1 MSLLAQ
7 IAIFLAAAVIAIPI
21 FRRFKLGSVLGY
33 LDRRHHHR
41 AGCLGLISRSR
52 PPQHIAEFGIVLL
65 MFVIGLELQPSRLW
79 VLRKPIF
86 GLGWRRWWLT
96 TARIGAAAYFAFGSQ
111 PGNPPWSSAS
121 ACPCPRR
128 PWRCS
133 CWPSA
138 ASSIPSSGAPHSA
151 SCCSRTSRSCPR
163 WPCCRCSV
171 WPRQNPRPAGGW
183 LVLKLIAVLAAVII
197 GGRYVLRPMLRIVAA
212 TRVAEAF
219 TAAGL
224 LIVMGTALLVSQVG
238 LSLSLGAFLAG
249 VLLADS
255 EFRHELEA
263 DIEPFKG
270 LLLGLFFISVGMSA
284 NLAWCATNPLLII
297 GLTLAFMLLKVGV
310 LWVIGRC
317 RGTRPMPAAAWP
329 FSLPSGGEFAFVCS
343 VWRRVSASWIAD
355 AELLVLVV
363 TASMILSPCC
373 SRCYDVTFKPPESDS
388 GRSTRRSE
396 LYPKVIIAGFG
407 RFGQIVGRI
416 LRAKQIPFT
425 ALEAS
430 QTQVDFLRRFGN
442 QVFYGDASRLELLR
456 AAHAENAEVFVLAID
471 DVEASV
477 RTAELI
483 RKHFP
488 HLKIFARA
496 RNRQHAFRLM
506 DLDVRYVI
514 RETLVS
520 SLEMSVQVL
529 EALGLSKIKGVGNGA
544 SLSHARRSD
553 HGETAAV
560 KDDEKQVLQT
570 TANPPSSCCTCSKP
584 TATTHETEAG
594 HSETR
599 RRCAVPGIL
608 DVLMR
613 DSAAPWYRSSRS
625 W

>member
-21 FRRFKLGSVLGY
+21 FRYFKLGSVLGY
-33 LDRRHHHR
+33 LA
-41 AGCLGLISRSR
+41 AGIIIGPAGLGLISKTDVT
-52 PPQHIAEFGIVLL
+52 QEIGELGIVLL

-86 GLGWRRWWLT
+86 GLGLAQVLIT
-96 TARIGAAAYFAFGSQ
+96 TLGIGAVAYFAFGQ
-111 PGNPPWSSAS
+111 P
-121 ACPCPRR
+121 
-128 PWRCS
+128 
-133 CWPSA
+133 
-138 ASSIPSSGAPHSA
+138 SGAALIIGFGLSMSSTALVLQLLAERGQLNSQYGRSAFSILLFQDIAVLPALALLPLLSATADKHSG
-151 SCCSRTSRSCPR
+151 P
-163 WPCCRCSV
+163 
-171 WPRQNPRPAGGW
+171 GGW
-183 LVLKLIAVLAAVII
+183 LLVKFVAVLATVII

-224 LIVMGTALLVSQVG
+224 LIVLGTALLVSQVG

-270 LLLGLFFISVGMSA
+270 LLLGLFFITVGMSA
-284 NLAWCATNPLLII
+284 NLGLVLEKPLTLI
-297 GLTLAFMLLKVGV
+297 GLTLGFMVLKLAV
-310 LWVIGRC
+310 LWAIGRLS
-317 RGTRPMPAAAWP
+317 GLSPAASRGLA
-329 FSLPSGGEFAFVCS
+329 FSLPCGGEFAFVLLGLG
-343 VWRRVSASWIAD
+343 ATLGIMD
-355 AELLVLVV
+355 TEIAELLVLVV
-363 TASMILSPCC
+363 TASMILSPLLLLLHD
-373 SRCYDVTFKPPESDS
+373 SLFKKKETD
-388 GRSTRRSE
+388 GRPFDTPIE

-416 LRAKQIPFT
+416 LRAKKIAFT
-425 ALEAS
+425 ALEAN

-477 RTAELI
+477 KTAEMV
-483 RKHFP
+483 RSHFP

-506 DLDVRYVI
+506 DLDVRYTI

-520 SLEMSVQVL
+520 SLELSVQVL
-529 EALGLSKIKGVGNGA
+529 EALGLSKSRAVDTVQQFREHDEA
-544 SLSHARRSD
+544 VMARQ
-553 HGETAAV
+553 HAV
-560 KDDEKQVLQT
+560 KDDEKKFL
-570 TANPPSSCCTCSKP
+570 
-584 TATTHETEAG
+584 ETSRESAEQLMHLFEAD
-594 HSETR
+594 SDQPEEATR
-599 RRCAVPGIL
+599 RV
-608 DVLMR
+608 
-613 DSAAPWYRSSRS
+613 
-625 W
+625 

>member
-21 FRRFKLGSVLGY
+21 FRYFKLGSVLGY
-33 LDRRHHHR
+33 LA
-41 AGCLGLISRSR
+41 AGIIIGPACLGLISKIDAT
-52 PPQHIAEFGIVLL
+52 QHIAEFGIVLL

-79 VLRKPIF
+79 VMRKPIF
-86 GLGWRRWWLT
+86 GLGSAQVLLT
-96 TARIGAAAYFAFGSQ
+96 TAGIGLAAYFGFDQSWQSALVIGFGLSMSSTALVLQLLAERGQLNSQYGRSAFSILLFQDISVLPALALLPLLGL
-111 PGNPPWSSAS
+111 
-121 ACPCPRR
+121 
-128 PWRCS
+128 
-133 CWPSA
+133 A
-138 ASSIPSSGAPHSA
+138 AA
-151 SCCSRTSRSCPR
+151 RTAGP
-163 WPCCRCSV
+163 
-171 WPRQNPRPAGGW
+171 GGW
-183 LVLKLIAVLAAVII
+183 LVIKLVAVLATVIL

-224 LIVMGTALLVSQVG
+224 LIVIGTSLLVSQVG

-270 LLLGLFFISVGMSA
+270 LLLGLFFISVGMAA
-284 NLAWCATNPLLII
+284 NLELVREKPLTII
-297 GLTLAFMLLKVGV
+297 GLTLSFMLLKVVV
-310 LWVIGRC
+310 LRAIGRLSGLSTTAG
-317 RGTRPMPAAAWP
+317 RGLAL
-329 FSLPSGGEFAFVCS
+329 SLPSGGEFAFVLFGL
-343 VWRRVSASWIAD
+343 ASTLGVVDNEI

-363 TASMILSPCC
+363 TASMILSPLLLVL
-373 SRCYDVTFKPPESDS
+373 YDALCKKTEIDDRPFDTPQ
-388 GRSTRRSE
+388 E

-416 LRAKQIPFT
+416 LRAKQIAFT

-442 QVFYGDASRLELLR
+442 QVYYGDASRLELLR
-456 AAHAENAEVFVLAID
+456 AANAHNAEIFVLAID

-477 RTAELI
+477 KTAELI

-506 DLDVRYVI
+506 DLDVRYTI

-520 SLEMSVQVL
+520 SLEMSEKVL
-529 EALGLSKIKGVGNGA
+529 ETLGLSKSKSI
-544 SLSHARRSD
+544 
-553 HGETAAV
+553 ETVRQFRAHDEATMAKQHAV
-560 KDDEKQVLQT
+560 KDDEKKFLQT
-570 TANPPSSCCTCSKP
+570 SRESAEQLLHLFETDAAQPAEPAPKRRAAN
-584 TATTHETEAG
+584 AQ
-594 HSETR
+594 
-599 RRCAVPGIL
+599 
-608 DVLMR
+608 
-613 DSAAPWYRSSRS
+613 
-625 W
+625 

>member
-7 IAIFLAAAVIAIPI
+7 IAIFLAAAVIAVPI
-21 FRRFKLGSVLGY
+21 FRRFKLGAVLGY
-33 LDRRHHHR
+33 LT
-41 AGCLGLISRSR
+41 AGIIIGPASLGLITATETT
-52 PPQHIAEFGIVLL
+52 QNIAQFGIVLL

-79 VLRKPIF
+79 VLRKSIF
-86 GLGWRRWWLT
+86 GLGSAQVAAT
-96 TARIGAAAYFAFGSQ
+96 TLCLWAAAYFIFEQTWQAALVIGFALSMSSTALALQLLAERGQLNSQFGR
-111 PGNPPWSSAS
+111 SSFSILLFQDVSVLPAL
-121 ACPCPRR
+121 ALLPLLG
-128 PWRCS
+128 
-133 CWPSA
+133 A
-138 ASSIPSSGAPHSA
+138 AAARTSGSGA
-151 SCCSRTSRSCPR
+151 
-163 WPCCRCSV
+163 
-171 WPRQNPRPAGGW
+171 W
-183 LVLKLIAVLAAVII
+183 LVLKLIAVLATLII
-197 GGRYVLRPMLRIVAA
+197 GGRYVLNPLLRIVAA

-224 LIVMGTALLVSQVG
+224 LIVLGTALLVSQVG

-284 NLAWCATNPLLII
+284 NLGLVREKPLLII
-297 GLTLAFMLLKVGV
+297 ELTLGFMLLKMFILLGVGRFSG
-310 LWVIGRC
+310 LSPSAS
-317 RGTRPMPAAAWP
+317 RGLAI
-329 FSLPSGGEFAFVCS
+329 SLPSGGEFAFVLLGLAAALGIVDNGIS
-343 VWRRVSASWIAD
+343 Q
-355 AELLVLVV
+355 LLVLVV
-363 TASMILSPCC
+363 TASMILSPVLLAL
-373 SRCYDVTFKPPESDS
+373 YDVTFKAQETD
-388 GRSTRRSE
+388 TRPFDTPAE

-416 LRAKQIPFT
+416 LRAKKIVFT

-456 AAHAENAEVFVLAID
+456 AARADNAEILVLAID

-477 RTAELI
+477 RTAELV

-506 DLDVRYVI
+506 DLGVRYTI

-529 EALGLSKIKGVGNGA
+529 ESLGLSKSKAV
-544 SLSHARRSD
+544 
-553 HGETAAV
+553 ETVHQFRVHDEATMAKQQAV
-560 KDDEKQVLQT
+560 KDDE
-570 TANPPSSCCTCSKP
+570 SKFL
-584 TATTHETEAG
+584 ATTRESAEQLLHLFETDSDQPEQPATRLSG
-594 HSETR
+594 AHSQ
-599 RRCAVPGIL
+599 
-608 DVLMR
+608 
-613 DSAAPWYRSSRS
+613 
-625 W
+625 

>member
-33 LDRRHHHR
+33 LT
-41 AGCLGLISRSR
+41 AGIIIGPASLGLIKTIDAT
-52 PPQHIAEFGIVLL
+52 QHVAEFGIVLL

-86 GLGWRRWWLT
+86 GLGSAQVLAT
-96 TARIGAAAYFAFGSQ
+96 TLCIGAGAYFCFEQTWQSSLVIGFGLSMSSTALALQLLAERGQLNSQFGRSAFSILLFQDVAVLPALALLPLLGVAAARTAG
-111 PGNPPWSSAS
+111 PG
-121 ACPCPRR
+121 
-128 PWRCS
+128 
-133 CWPSA
+133 
-138 ASSIPSSGAPHSA
+138 GY
-151 SCCSRTSRSCPR
+151 
-163 WPCCRCSV
+163 
-171 WPRQNPRPAGGW
+171 
-183 LVLKLIAVLAAVII
+183 LVLKLIAVLATVIL

-212 TRVAEAF
+212 TKVAEAF

-224 LIVMGTALLVSQVG
+224 LVVLGTALLVSQVG

-270 LLLGLFFISVGMSA
+270 LLLGLFFITVGMSA
-284 NLAWCATNPLLII
+284 NLSLVREKPLLII
-297 GLTLAFMLLKVGV
+297 GLTVGFMLLKVGI
-310 LWVIGRC
+310 LWSIGRLSGLSSAAS
-317 RGTRPMPAAAWP
+317 RGVAI
-329 FSLPSGGEFAFVCS
+329 SLPSGGEFAFVLFGLAATLG
-343 VWRRVSASWIAD
+343 VMDTQV

-363 TASMILSPCC
+363 TASMILSPVLLAL
-373 SRCYDVTFKPPESDS
+373 YDVTFKQNDSDD
-388 GRSTRRSE
+388 RPFDTPAE

-416 LRAKQIPFT
+416 LRAKKIAFT

-442 QVFYGDASRLELLR
+442 QVYYGDASRLELLR

-471 DVEASV
+471 DVDASV

-488 HLKIFARA
+488 NLKIFARA

-506 DLDVRYVI
+506 DLEVRYTI

-520 SLEMSVQVL
+520 SLELSVQVL
-529 EALGLSKIKGVGNGA
+529 EALGLSKSK
-544 SLSHARRSD
+544 SLQTVHQFRMHD
-553 HGETAAV
+553 ETTMAKQHAV
-560 KDDEKQVLQT
+560 KDDDKKFL
-570 TANPPSSCCTCSKP
+570 
-584 TATTHETEAG
+584 ETSRESAEQLL
-594 HSETR
+594 HLFEE
-599 RRCAVPGIL
+599 
-608 DVLMR
+608 
-613 DSAAPWYRSSRS
+613 DSTKSQ
-625 W
+625 